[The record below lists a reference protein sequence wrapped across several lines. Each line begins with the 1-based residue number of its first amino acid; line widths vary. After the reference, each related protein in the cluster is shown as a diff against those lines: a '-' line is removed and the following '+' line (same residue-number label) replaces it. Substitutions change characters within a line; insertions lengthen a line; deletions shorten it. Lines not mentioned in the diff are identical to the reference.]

1 MVSRS
6 SHPALS
12 CVDDFATS
20 STDALLLVGRILMSC
35 LFLSA
40 GWGKLT
46 NVVGTAAYFTALG
59 VPSPSVM
66 SYLVGALEVAV
77 GVALILGLATRLRC
91 DCDIYFRACRHSVLG
106 LATRYVAIVIFIFV
120 LVATALAHRYWTYPA
135 EAQRAQFIQFTKNL
149 AIMSGS
155 LFLLVVSAGRFSI
168 DAMLAKKP

>member
-6 SHPALS
+6 PHPALS

-20 STDALLLVGRILMSC
+20 STDALLLVGRILMSY

-66 SYLVGALEVAV
+66 SYVVGALEVAV
-77 GVALILGLATRLRC
+77 GVALI
-91 DCDIYFRACRHSVLG
+91 LG

-120 LVATALAHRYWTYPA
+120 LVATAFAHRYWTYPA
-135 EAQRAQFIQFTKNL
+135 EAHRAQFIQFTKNL

-155 LFLLVVSAGRFSI
+155 LFLLVVGAGRFSI
-168 DAMLAKKP
+168 DAMLAKKQ

>member
-6 SHPALS
+6 SHPVLS
-12 CVDDFATS
+12 CVDVFATS
-20 STDALLLVGRILMSC
+20 STDALLLVGRILMSY

-66 SYLVGALEVAV
+66 SYLVGTLEVAV
-77 GVALILGLATRLRC
+77 GVALI
-91 DCDIYFRACRHSVLG
+91 LG

-120 LVATALAHRYWTYPA
+120 LVATAFAHRYWAYPA

-168 DAMLAKKP
+168 DAMLAKKR

>member
-6 SHPALS
+6 SHPAPS
-12 CVDDFATS
+12 CVDNFATS
-20 STDALLLVGRILMSC
+20 STDVQLLVGRILMSY

-59 VPSPSVM
+59 MPSPSVM

-77 GVALILGLATRLRC
+77 GVALILGLATR
-91 DCDIYFRACRHSVLG
+91 
-106 LATRYVAIVIFIFV
+106 YVAIVIFIFV
-120 LVATALAHRYWTYPA
+120 LIATAFAHRYWTYAA

-155 LFLLVVSAGRFSI
+155 LFLLVVGAGRFSI
-168 DAMLAKKP
+168 DAMLAKKQ

>member
-20 STDALLLVGRILMSC
+20 STDALLFVGRILMSY

-66 SYLVGALEVAV
+66 SYVVGALEVTV
-77 GVALILGLATRLRC
+77 GVALI
-91 DCDIYFRACRHSVLG
+91 LG

-120 LVATALAHRYWTYPA
+120 LVATVFRIGTGSI
-135 EAQRAQFIQFTKNL
+135 QRKRKGHNL
-149 AIMSGS
+149 SSSPKISRS
-155 LFLLVVSAGRFSI
+155 
-168 DAMLAKKP
+168 

>member
-6 SHPALS
+6 SHPVLS
-12 CVDDFATS
+12 CVDTFATS
-20 STDALLLVGRILMSC
+20 STDVLLLVGRILMSY

-46 NVVGTAAYFTALG
+46 NVVGTAAYFAALS

-66 SYLVGALEVAV
+66 SYLVGALEVVV
-77 GVALILGLATRLRC
+77 GIALI
-91 DCDIYFRACRHSVLG
+91 LG

-120 LVATALAHRYWTYPA
+120 LVATAFAHRYWTYPA

-155 LFLLVVSAGRFSI
+155 VFLLVVSAGRFSI
-168 DAMLAKKP
+168 DAMLAKKQ

>member
-6 SHPALS
+6 PHPALS

-20 STDALLLVGRILMSC
+20 STDALLLVGRILMSY

-66 SYLVGALEVAV
+66 SYVVGALEVAV
-77 GVALILGLATRLRC
+77 GVALI
-91 DCDIYFRACRHSVLG
+91 LG

-120 LVATALAHRYWTYPA
+120 LVATVFAHRYWIYPA

-155 LFLLVVSAGRFSI
+155 LFLLVVGAGRFSI
-168 DAMLAKKP
+168 DAMLAKKQ

>member
-1 MVSRS
+1 MMSRS

-12 CVDDFATS
+12 CVDTFATS
-20 STDALLLVGRILMSC
+20 STDVLLLVGRILLSY

-46 NVVGTAAYFTALG
+46 NVIGTAAYFTALG

-66 SYLVGALEVAV
+66 SYLVGVLEVAV
-77 GVALILGLATRLRC
+77 GVALI
-91 DCDIYFRACRHSVLG
+91 LG

-120 LVATALAHRYWTYPA
+120 LVATAFAHRYWTYPA
-135 EAQRAQFIQFTKNL
+135 EAQRVQFIQFTKNL

-155 LFLLVVSAGRFSI
+155 VFLLVVSAGRFSI
-168 DAMLAKKP
+168 DAMLAKKQ

>member
-12 CVDDFATS
+12 RVDDLAAS
-20 STDALLLVGRILMSC
+20 STDALLLVGRILMSY

-77 GVALILGLATRLRC
+77 GVALILGLATR
-91 DCDIYFRACRHSVLG
+91 
-106 LATRYVAIVIFIFV
+106 YVAIVIFIFV
-120 LVATALAHRYWTYPA
+120 LVATAFAHRYWTYPA
-135 EAQRAQFIQFTKNL
+135 EAHRAQFIQFTKNL

-168 DAMLAKKP
+168 DAVLAKKP

>member
-12 CVDDFATS
+12 CVDNFATS
-20 STDALLLVGRILMSC
+20 STDVLLLVGRILMSY

-40 GWGKLT
+40 GFGKLT
-46 NVVGTAAYFTALG
+46 NVVGTAAYFTALA

-66 SYLVGALEVAV
+66 SYLVGALEVTV
-77 GVALILGLATRLRC
+77 GVALI
-91 DCDIYFRACRHSVLG
+91 LG

-120 LVATALAHRYWTYPA
+120 LIATAFAHRYWTYVA

-149 AIMSGS
+149 AMMSGS
-155 LFLLVVSAGRFSI
+155 LFLLVVGAGRFSI
-168 DAMLAKKP
+168 DAMLAKKQ

>member
-12 CVDDFATS
+12 CVDTFATS
-20 STDALLLVGRILMSC
+20 STDVLLLVGRILMSY

-66 SYLVGALEVAV
+66 SYLVGVLEVAV
-77 GVALILGLATRLRC
+77 GVALI
-91 DCDIYFRACRHSVLG
+91 LG

-120 LVATALAHRYWTYPA
+120 LVATAFAHRYWTYPA
-135 EAQRAQFIQFTKNL
+135 EAQRAQFIQFAKNL

-168 DAMLAKKP
+168 DAVLAKKQ

>member
-12 CVDDFATS
+12 GVDNFAAG
-20 STDALLLVGRILMSC
+20 STDVLLLVGRILMSY

-46 NVVGTAAYFTALG
+46 NAIGTATYFAALG

-77 GVALILGLATRLRC
+77 GVALILGLATC
-91 DCDIYFRACRHSVLG
+91 
-106 LATRYVAIVIFIFV
+106 YVAIVIFIFV
-120 LVATALAHRYWTYPA
+120 LVATAFAHRYWTYPA
-135 EAQRAQFIQFTKNL
+135 DAQRAQFIQFTKNL

-155 LFLLVVSAGRFSI
+155 LFLLVVSAGSFSI
-168 DAMLAKKP
+168 DAVLAKKQ